1 MNTINVEEIYQTL
14 LELLKAYDLDDRG
27 LQINVNG

>member
-14 LELLKAYDLDDRG
+14 LELLKAYDLDDRR